1 MISRTAARRRRRAR
15 LRTTALPIFR
25 VAVKPTRI
33 VPARISASS
42 GIGAVCSTK
51 PGAAQRRLVAAMR
64 KKSRRF
70 GKRAINGIAV
80 QAESGVV
87 ASAVV
92 MMSSI
97 PVIVTARREPRPAL
111 FRHSAFCG
119 LAHAGAP
126 KHVDRQRSS
135 CGNEIHGGAFAPD
148 CLVEMS
154 ASREF
159 SIALKALQVGALY
172 TFSVDGSQRTLA
184 VLTEHR
190 KSRIGEWLSLSR
202 CTK

>member
-1 MISRTAARRRRRAR
+1 
-15 LRTTALPIFR
+15 
-25 VAVKPTRI
+25 
-33 VPARISASS
+33 
-42 GIGAVCSTK
+42 
-51 PGAAQRRLVAAMR
+51 MR

-70 GKRAINGIAV
+70 GKRVINETACS
-80 QAESGVV
+80 AESGVV

-92 MMSSI
+92 MNSSI
-97 PVIVTARREPRPAL
+97 PVIVPARLEPHLAQ

-126 KHVDRQRSS
+126 KHVDRLRSS
-135 CGNEIHGGAFAPD
+135 CGNEIHGGACAPD

-172 TFSVDGSQRTLA
+172 TFSVEGSQRTLE
-184 VLTEHR
+184 VLTEHTR
-190 KSRIGEWLSLSR
+190 SRIGEWLRL
-202 CTK
+202 